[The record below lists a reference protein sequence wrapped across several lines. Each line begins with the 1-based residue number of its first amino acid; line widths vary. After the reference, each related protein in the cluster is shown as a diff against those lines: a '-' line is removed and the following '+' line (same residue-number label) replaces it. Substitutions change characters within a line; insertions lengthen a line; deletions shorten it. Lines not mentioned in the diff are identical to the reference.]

1 MLETASV
8 ENMDALQE
16 DLNRWGYLA
25 AAVSRGKM
33 IAGDGSGDMAD
44 LAASFAE
51 TADAEMSTA
60 GVYTWQGATVAA
72 RYDSGEDILFLA
84 ACFSEENGEASL
96 RQMFPLV
103 LLLLVLTGLAAIA
116 VLLFL
121 SSFFTKRMNRLVMEP
136 VELLVKGAK
145 RIQAGNLEEE
155 IVYQG
160 EEEFERVCDTFNA
173 MQRTMRRD
181 REQQARN
188 EQARIDMVTGISH
201 DLRTPLT
208 SIRGYIKGVLD
219 GVASTKEKRI
229 LYLRTAYESTEEM
242 DALLQKLF
250 DFSRMESGQMSF
262 HMVRADLAEYTA
274 AYAAQKEAILDPSR
288 LQISFEPAG
297 EQMPE
302 IFMDVEQVRRVYENL
317 LENSRDGGLMI
328 RLYFPREA

>member
-1 MLETASV
+1 
-8 ENMDALQE
+8 
-16 DLNRWGYLA
+16 
-25 AAVSRGKM
+25 
-33 IAGDGSGDMAD
+33 
-44 LAASFAE
+44 
-51 TADAEMSTA
+51 
-60 GVYTWQGATVAA
+60 
-72 RYDSGEDILFLA
+72 
-84 ACFSEENGEASL
+84 
-96 RQMFPLV
+96 
-103 LLLLVLTGLAAIA
+103 
-116 VLLFL
+116 
-121 SSFFTKRMNRLVMEP
+121 
-136 VELLVKGAK
+136 
-145 RIQAGNLEEE
+145 
-155 IVYQG
+155 
-160 EEEFERVCDTFNA
+160 
-173 MQRTMRRD
+173 MRR
-181 REQQARN
+181 
-188 EQARIDMVTGISH
+188 
-201 DLRTPLT
+201 PLT

-274 AYAAQKEAILDPSR
+274 AYAAQKEAVLDPSR